1 MTMHREYMHLNET
14 AINQIKAFAQPKN
27 RHSAE
32 FLIAIGEK
40 AELAHVIRIAPT
52 PVDYWITTT
61 YPRERTSRKWRLNQ
75 HQDLPLLSA
84 YEFLALKFPRGL
96 AHLDPLAE
104 ERSGKVMEVLA
115 Q

>member
-1 MTMHREYMHLNET
+1 MR
-14 AINQIKAFAQPKN
+14 AINQIKAFAQPKKG
-27 RHSAE
+27 HSAE

-40 AELAHVIRIAPT
+40 AESTHVIRIAPT

-61 YPRERTSRKWRLNQ
+61 YPRERSYRKWWLSQ
-75 HQDLPLLSA
+75 HHDLPLLSA
-84 YEFLALKFPRGL
+84 YESLALKFPRGL

-104 ERSGKVMEVLA
+104 ERSGKVMEALA